1 MAISVR
7 PGRPAEA
14 AGLTELILRS
24 KAHWGYDEAFL
35 AQCRPALT
43 LHEDQVEAHRTLV
56 AELDGRVAGV
66 VTVTGEPPEG
76 EIDLL
81 FIDPWAIGHG
91 VGRVLLDEATA
102 AAAVEGFE
110 SLLIESD
117 PQAEPFYLRMGAVR
131 IGEQVSPATGRA
143 LPLLRLT
150 VSAPILEQ

>member
-1 MAISVR
+1 MDIRA
-7 PGRPAEA
+7 GRPQEA
-14 AGLTELILRS
+14 AELTELILRS
-24 KAHWGYDEAFL
+24 KAHWGYDAAFL
-35 AQCRPALT
+35 ARCRPALT
-43 LHEDQVEAHRTLV
+43 LHEDQVEPHRTLV

-66 VTVTGEPPEG
+66 VTVTGVPPEG

-91 VGRVLLDEATA
+91 VGRALVGHATA
-102 AAAVEGFE
+102 AAAAEGFE

-143 LPLLRLT
+143 LPLLRLG
-150 VSAPILEQ
+150 VSAPILDR